1 MFSTNFVLI
10 FEEIYYEAKKQLH
23 DFKVDKQIPV
33 YTGNKDDNA
42 LLELGS
48 MVTCIWVI
56 ATGSKIKIV
65 NELIKNYK
73 LPNGESTSINDWQ
86 KVVGNAIVVLADGT
100 KQKAENHWYQC
111 RNLGKK
117 EFKVKK
123 WK

>member
-1 MFSTNFVLI
+1 MLEKL
-10 FEEIYYEAKKQLH
+10 FEEIYFEVKKQLH

-86 KVVGNAIVVLADGT
+86 KVIGNGIVVLADGT
-100 KQKAENHWYQC
+100 KQKAEIHWYQC

>member
-1 MFSTNFVLI
+1 M
-10 FEEIYYEAKKQLH
+10 
-23 DFKVDKQIPV
+23 
-33 YTGNKDDNA
+33 
-42 LLELGS
+42 
-48 MVTCIWVI
+48 I

-73 LPNGESTSINDWQ
+73 LPNGESTSLNDWK
-86 KVVGNAIVVLADGT
+86 KVVVNAILIGNGEER
-100 KQKAENHWYQC
+100 KAEIHWCQC

>member
-86 KVVGNAIVVLADGT
+86 KVVANGIVVLADGT
-100 KQKAENHWYQC
+100 KQKAEIHWYQC

>member
-86 KVVGNAIVVLADGT
+86 KVVANGIVVLADGR
-100 KQKAENHWYQC
+100 KQKAAIHWYQC